1 MTKFKQILNE
11 TTGKFEFQFGA
22 ELVSINTNSPQ
33 KYTNAAGEEKT
44 YYLGAVNFT
53 YPNGVEAKA
62 VTTSIYDKSL
72 QHGMKVGDVL
82 LSTLSRTDEGTMFIR
97 TSHLLATNG
106 VDVANFEGLSFDA
119 LVDAPAVGQAVAE
132 QA

>member
-22 ELVSINTNSPQ
+22 TLKSINTQSPQ

-44 YYLGAVNFT
+44 YYLGSVDFV
-53 YPNGVEAKA
+53 YPNGVEAKGI
-62 VTTSIYDKSL
+62 TTSIYDKSL

-82 LSTLSRTDEGTMFIR
+82 LSTLSKTDDGKLFIR
-97 TSHLLATNG
+97 TSHLLATSG
-106 VDVANFEGLSFDA
+106 VDAVNFADLNFDA
-119 LVDAPAVGQAVAE
+119 VEEPAQNVDAVA
-132 QA
+132 

>member
-44 YYLGAVNFT
+44 YYLGSVNFT
-53 YPNGVEAKA
+53 YPNGVEAKS
-62 VTTSIYDKSL
+62 VTTSIYEKSYG
-72 QHGMKVGDVL
+72 HGMKIGDVL
-82 LSTLSRTDEGTMFIR
+82 LSTLSRNDKGEMYIR
-97 TSHLLATNG
+97 TSHLIASNG
-106 VDVANFEGLSFDA
+106 VETANFEGLSFDA
-119 LVDAPAVGQAVAE
+119 LVEGPVVAE
-132 QA
+132 IAEIP